1 MKKEDLILAM
11 ANAPAKTDVE
21 VAVKDSNEANTLYRE
36 VIRVEHRHEEKTGK
50 EYISLICFKSLKE
63 QQQYDKKLLGKAKRA
78 KKQQEAKE
86 QAPQDKPTPQG
97 RPTPDVKTALTGR
110 DLPQMVKEQL
120 AKLETAQ
127 QGNSPDNF
135 SQ

>member
-11 ANAPAKTDVE
+11 ANAPANTDVE

-78 KKQQEAKE
+78 KKQQETKE
-86 QAPQDKPTPQG
+86 QAPQDK
-97 RPTPDVKTALTGR
+97 PTPDVKTALTGR

>member
-11 ANAPAKTDVE
+11 ANAPANTDVE

-36 VIRVEHRHEEKTGK
+36 VIRVEYRHEEKTGK

-78 KKQQEAKE
+78 KKQQETKE
-86 QAPQDKPTPQG
+86 QAPQDK
-97 RPTPDVKTALTGR
+97 PTPDVKTALTGR

>member
-11 ANAPAKTDVE
+11 ANAPANTDVE

-63 QQQYDKKLLGKAKRA
+63 QRQYDKKVSGKAKR
-78 KKQQEAKE
+78 KKQAAAKE
-86 QAPQDKPTPQG
+86 APQG
-97 RPTPDVKTALTGR
+97 RPTPDANTTITGA
-110 DLPQMVKEQL
+110 DLPRIVKEQL

-127 QGNSPDNF
+127 
-135 SQ
+135 

>member
-1 MKKEDLILAM
+1 M
-11 ANAPAKTDVE
+11 ANAPANTDVE

-36 VIRVEHRHEEKTGK
+36 VIRVEYRHEEKTGK

-78 KKQQEAKE
+78 KKQQETKE
-86 QAPQDKPTPQG
+86 QAPQDK
-97 RPTPDVKTALTGR
+97 PTPDVKTALTGR